1 MEQKKMYEVKVRDNL
16 FIAHS
21 LKDEFFGPAKN
32 LHGATYV
39 VDLIISSKEISDKNV
54 VIDIGIASKLLKDCI
69 EVYNYKNLD
78 EIDSLKGIITTT
90 EFLAYKLTN
99 DFIDKLYNEKNGI
112 SKIYSIKMILNES
125 HIASASYEKKID
137 E

>member
-1 MEQKKMYEVKVRDNL
+1 MYEVTVRDNL

-21 LKDEFFGPAKN
+21 LQDDFFGPAKN

-39 VDLIISSKEISDKNV
+39 IDLILSSREMTNKNV
-54 VIDIGIASKLLKDCI
+54 VIDIGLASNLLHKCI

-78 EIDSLKGIITTT
+78 DIDSLSGVITTT
-90 EFLAYKLTN
+90 EFMAKRLTT
-99 DFIDKLYNEKNGI
+99 DFISLLEKEQFDI
-112 SKIYSIKMILNES
+112 SRLYSIKMILNES
-125 HIASASYEKKID
+125 HIASASYEEIIN